1 MPSPPPQPP
10 GSSTSTARDYYNSP
24 SSDNFYYTIWG
35 GEDIHIGIYTSPSDT
50 IKAASQ
56 RTVERLAA
64 LSSITSSTRVLDLGA
79 GYGGGARWLART
91 YGCKV
96 TCLNLSEVQNE
107 RNRVMSK
114 EQGLGELIEV
124 VDGAFERL
132 PFEEGSFD
140 LVWSQ
145 DSFLH
150 SNEQEAIVQEISKVL
165 VREGGNV
172 VFTNIMA
179 AEDADPE
186 RMVPIKKRL
195 SLESDLATTRFYST
209 EFAKHGFED
218 AGFVN
223 ETEHLVTHY
232 SRVMAALSDAA
243 GADGGASGISEE
255 FVENAKTG
263 LRHWVDGGND
273 GQLEWGIF
281 HFRR

>member
-1 MPSPPPQPP
+1 MQYPPSQPP
-10 GSSTSTARDYYNSP
+10 SSTSTARDYYNSP

-35 GEDIHIGIYTSPSDT
+35 GEDIHIGIYNSSSDT
-50 IKAASQ
+50 IKLASQ
-56 RTVERLAA
+56 RTVERIAA
-64 LSSITSSTRVLDLGA
+64 LTSIHPSTRVLDLGA
-79 GYGGGARWLART
+79 GYGGAARWLART

-96 TCLNLSEVQNE
+96 TCLNLSEVQNV
-107 RNRVMSK
+107 RNRAMSK

-124 VDGAFERL
+124 VDGAFESL
-132 PFEEGSFD
+132 PFEEGTFD

-150 SNEQEAIVQEISKVL
+150 SNEQEAIVKEISRVL
-165 VREGGNV
+165 VKKGGNV

-179 AEDADPE
+179 AQEADPE

-195 SLESDLATTRFYST
+195 SLENDLATRDFFLK

-218 AGFVN
+218 AGFVIK
-223 ETEHLVTHY
+223 TEHLVTHY
-232 SRVMAALSDAA
+232 SKVMAALSDAA
-243 GADGGASGISEE
+243 SAAGSASGISDD
-255 FVENAKTG
+255 FVENTKAG
-263 LRHWVDGGND
+263 LKHWVDGGND